1 MYNLLIAIGAGLLS
15 FVALSFALGAG
26 SFKPLYGL
34 VPGLFVVGIAYFY
47 LARRTMRQVEE
58 IMKRAQEI
66 LAKAQ
71 SSPNMGQKRLN
82 KVIDEAI
89 GVLKEGYPLDK
100 WQFWVKAQLDGQIG
114 TLLYMAKKYDVAEK
128 YLVGALKRHWMAK
141 AMLGSLYYKR
151 KSVES
156 MTEAFEEAVD
166 GSKKES
172 LLWNLYAYCLWKSNK
187 QDEAIAVLN
196 RALEHIPTDEKT
208 QDNLKALQNNRKMK
222 MRGWNM
228 MWYQFHLDAP
238 PQPRAQAQFRRR

>member
-82 KVIDEAI
+82 KVIDE
-89 GVLKEGYPLDK
+89 
-100 WQFWVKAQLDGQIG
+100 
-114 TLLYMAKKYDVAEK
+114 
-128 YLVGALKRHWMAK
+128 
-141 AMLGSLYYKR
+141 
-151 KSVES
+151 
-156 MTEAFEEAVD
+156 
-166 GSKKES
+166 
-172 LLWNLYAYCLWKSNK
+172 
-187 QDEAIAVLN
+187 
-196 RALEHIPTDEKT
+196 
-208 QDNLKALQNNRKMK
+208 
-222 MRGWNM
+222 
-228 MWYQFHLDAP
+228 
-238 PQPRAQAQFRRR
+238 